1 MSWNDV
7 LLFILATSGAVI
19 LLLSQIRDI
28 LLKFSEVIIAW
39 REMRRSLPSSGDR
52 ESEEQ

>member
-7 LLFILATSGAVI
+7 LLLIFATSGAVT

-28 LLKFSEVIIAW
+28 LLKFSEVVTAW
-39 REMRRSLPSSGDR
+39 REIRRSLPSSGDR
-52 ESEEQ
+52 ESEQQ